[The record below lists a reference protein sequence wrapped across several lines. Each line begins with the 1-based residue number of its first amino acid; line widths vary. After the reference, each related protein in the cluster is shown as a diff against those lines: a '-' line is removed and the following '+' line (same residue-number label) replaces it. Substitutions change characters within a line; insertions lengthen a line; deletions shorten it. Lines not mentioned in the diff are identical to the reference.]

1 MFIAITFRGT
11 SINETNKTQQI
22 VRGSKFMFKMST
34 IHANT
39 CIQTTTPLCNRCCCD
54 DGVVQQ
60 PPFPQQTFFQLL
72 RINFMDPRAVDPLLI
87 DTPDAAVHQIQKSG
101 ELGGHIS
108 GGLNSGVSICS
119 TVTVSRAR

>member
-1 MFIAITFRGT
+1 
-11 SINETNKTQQI
+11 
-22 VRGSKFMFKMST
+22 
-34 IHANT
+34 
-39 CIQTTTPLCNRCCCD
+39 
-54 DGVVQQ
+54 
-60 PPFPQQTFFQLL
+60 
-72 RINFMDPRAVDPLLI
+72 LI